1 MSCCGRKRAA
11 ISTNR
16 NAAAEPVAPVRISYA
31 GVRTI
36 MVRGSVSGQV
46 YRFVPGGF
54 AWVYGGDA
62 PYMREIP
69 GLKPV
74 PLPVREIRSPASG
87 T

>member
-11 ISTNR
+11 ASINR
-16 NAAAEPVAPVRISYA
+16 SGAAEPRERVRISYT
-31 GVRTI
+31 GIKTI
-36 MVRGSVSGQV
+36 MVRGAVSGQV

-62 PYMREIP
+62 VSMKEIP

-74 PLPVREIRSPASG
+74 PAAA
-87 T
+87 